1 MLTQK
6 SPWTRTLRMFALVA
20 CLTVGS
26 VHAEV
31 VGEVTEAAKDTAPLT
46 SKRTAVILPFRE
58 LITPLSGELLKRK
71 FNAALESGVDVI
83 IFDIHSPGGAT
94 VVTFELMDMVRNA
107 KNVETV
113 AYIGTDA
120 ISGAALLALSMD
132 TILMKPDARIGD
144 AGEIV
149 MGEDGAFR
157 YTEAKSRSFLAQKAR
172 DTAEATGRSV
182 ALAEKMT
189 DKDMVVYQAT
199 NKMTGE
205 KKVFSDKELAAM
217 KDADEWEVGK
227 PIREAGKDMFFVANG
242 RRAVELGIADQV
254 VSGKQDLARVLNV
267 RSPIP
272 EVHRSWVD
280 TFVLLLNMKFFTF
293 LLLLAGLIAIAVELS
308 APGLGAGGLVSL
320 LCFGLFFWSRFLGGT
335 SGWLEVLLFVVGL
348 LCIAAEV
355 FVIPGFGVAGIL
367 GLALTVGSLVMA
379 SGRFSM
385 PGGQVDWT
393 ALGDD
398 LLIVLGA
405 FLAFLVAIFFL
416 TSYMGRIPGLSRLTL
431 HVDVSPEDAY
441 LTDAVPAWQRVSI
454 GQTGTAVS
462 PLRPGGRIQVEDMLV
477 DVVSEGDYIDAGQS
491 VRVIA
496 KQGTRVVVRLV

>member
-1 MLTQK
+1 MLSQK
-6 SPWTRTLRMFALVA
+6 FRWIPMLLVLALFAGLMGDPA
-20 CLTVGS
+20 Y
-26 VHAEV
+26 AEV
-31 VGEVTEAAKDTAPLT
+31 AKPANEAAAGTA
-46 SKRTAVILPFRE
+46 KRTAVILPFKE
-58 LITPLSGELLKRK
+58 VIKPLTGELLKRK
-71 FNAALESGVDVI
+71 FKAAVDSGVDVI

-94 VVTFELMDMVRNA
+94 LVTFELMDMVRDA
-107 KNVETV
+107 QNVETV
-113 AYIGTDA
+113 AYIGNDA

-132 TILMKPDARIGD
+132 TILMRPDARIGD

-149 MGEDGAFR
+149 MGEDGVYR
-157 YTEAKSRSFLAQKAR
+157 YTAAKSRSILAQKAR
-172 DTAEATGRSV
+172 DTAAATGRPL

-189 DKDMVVYQAT
+189 DKDMIVYQTT

-205 KKVFSDKELAAM
+205 KKFFSDKELAAM
-217 KDADEWEVGK
+217 KDADDWEVGK

-267 RSPIP
+267 QSPIP
-272 EVHRSWVD
+272 ELHRSWVD
-280 TFVLLLNMKFFTF
+280 TFVLLLNTKLFTF
-293 LLLLAGLIAIAVELS
+293 LLLLAGLIAIAMELS
-308 APGLGAGGLVSL
+308 APGLGVGGLVSI

-385 PGGQVDWT
+385 PGGQIDWT

-398 LLIVLGA
+398 LLTVLGA

-416 TSYMGRIPGLSRLTL
+416 TSYMGRIPVLSRLTL
-431 HVDVSPEDAY
+431 HVDVSPDDANC
-441 LTDAVPAWQRVSI
+441 TDSVPAWQRVAI

-462 PLRPGGRIQVEDMLV
+462 PLRPGGRIQVDDMLV

>member
-1 MLTQK
+1 MLSQK
-6 SPWTRTLRMFALVA
+6 SQWIRTLLMLALIA
-20 CLTVGS
+20 CLNVGS
-26 VHAEV
+26 IDAEDA
-31 VGEVTEAAKDTAPLT
+31 EATKEPAARDV
-46 SKRTAVILPFRE
+46 KRTAVIIPFRE
-58 LITPLSGELLKRK
+58 VITPLSGELLKRK
-71 FNAALESGVDVI
+71 FKTAVESGVDVI

-94 VVTFELMDMVRNA
+94 LVTFELMDMVRDA

-113 AYIGTDA
+113 AYVGNDA
-120 ISGAALLALSMD
+120 LSGAALLALSMD

-157 YTEAKSRSFLAQKAR
+157 YTEAKSRSILAQKAR
-172 DTAEATGRSV
+172 DTAEATGRPL

-189 DKDMVVYQAT
+189 DKDMVVYETT

-205 KKVFSDKELAAM
+205 KKLHSDKELAAM
-217 KDADEWEVGK
+217 NSADDWEVGT

-254 VSGKQDLARVLNV
+254 VSGKDDLARVLNV
-267 RSPIP
+267 RSPIG
-272 EVHRSWVD
+272 ELQRSWVD
-280 TFVLLLNMKFFTF
+280 TFVFLLNMKFFTF
-293 LLLLAGLIAIAVELS
+293 LLLLVGLIAIAVELS

-348 LCIAAEV
+348 LCIAAEL

-385 PGGQVDWT
+385 LGGQVDWT
-393 ALGDD
+393 ALGNDF
-398 LLIVLGA
+398 LTVLGA
-405 FLAFLVAIFFL
+405 FVAFLVAIIFL
-416 TSYMGRIPGLSRLTL
+416 TSYMGKIPGLSRLTL
-431 HVDVSPEDAY
+431 HVEVSPEDAY
-441 LTDAVPAWQRVSI
+441 LIDAMPAWQRVAI

-462 PLRPGGRIQVEDMLV
+462 PLRPGGRIQVDDMLV
-477 DVVSEGDYIDAGQS
+477 DVVSEGDFIDAGKH